1 MGINCLV
8 AVFFFTPPP
17 LPGPRPYEGWGVERA
32 MVSFPYEG
40 WGAARATGVLPY
52 EGWGVERAMVSFPY
66 EEWGAM

>member
-40 WGAARATGVLPY
+40 WGAERATGVLPY
-52 EGWGVERAMVSFPY
+52 E
-66 EEWGAM
+66 EWGAM